1 MISFLFSARPT
12 LPAALGLSSA
22 LDLVARD
29 RELISCK
36 SLKSKIYASLDV
48 DELIRGGLRMSGLPH
63 SPHALVTGGGRGIG
77 RAIAAT
83 LAQAGAVVTVLGRNR
98 ALLDEAVAAG
108 AAHFAVVAD
117 VADQAAVGAAMAEA
131 AARQPIDILIA
142 NAGAAESAPFAKSD
156 AALFRRMMDVNFMGV
171 VHAVQAVLP
180 AMRERPCGR
189 IVAVA
194 STAGLK
200 GYAYVSA
207 YSAAKHA
214 VVGLVRSL
222 ALELASTRITVNAV
236 CPGFTDTDLVAG
248 SIDNIMKKT
257 GRSHAQAVAELAKHN
272 PQGRLVTP
280 AEVADTVLWLC
291 GEGADAITGQAIAVA
306 GGEI

>member
-1 MISFLFSARPT
+1 
-12 LPAALGLSSA
+12 
-22 LDLVARD
+22 
-29 RELISCK
+29 
-36 SLKSKIYASLDV
+36 
-48 DELIRGGLRMSGLPH
+48 MSGLPRSSH
-63 SPHALVTGGGRGIG
+63 VLVTGGGRGIG
-77 RAIAAT
+77 REIAAT
-83 LAQAGAVVTVLGRNR
+83 LARAGATVTVLGRNR
-98 ALLDEAVAAG
+98 ATLEEAVAAG
-108 AAHFAVVAD
+108 AAHFAGVAD
-117 VADQAAVGAAMAEA
+117 VADQAAVSAAIAEA
-131 AARQPIDILIA
+131 AGRQPIDILVA
-142 NAGAAESAPFAKSD
+142 NAGSAESAPFGKSD

-171 VHAVQAVLP
+171 VHAMQAVLP
-180 AMRERPCGR
+180 AMRDRPYGR
-189 IVAVA
+189 IVAIA

-200 GYAYVSA
+200 GYPYVSA

-222 ALELASTRITVNAV
+222 ALELAGTRVTVNAV

-257 GRSHAQAVAELAKHN
+257 GRSHEEAAAELAKHN

-291 GEGADAITGQAIAVA
+291 GEGAGSITGQAIAVA

>member
-1 MISFLFSARPT
+1 M
-12 LPAALGLSSA
+12 SA
-22 LDLVARD
+22 LPR
-29 RELISCK
+29 S
-36 SLKSKIYASLDV
+36 S
-48 DELIRGGLRMSGLPH
+48 
-63 SPHALVTGGGRGIG
+63 HALVTGGGRGIG
-77 RAIAAT
+77 RAIASA
-83 LAQAGAVVTVLGRNR
+83 LVQAGATVTVLGRNR
-98 ALLDEAVAAG
+98 AGLDDAVAGG
-108 AAHFAVVAD
+108 AAHFGAVAG
-117 VADQAAVGAAMAEA
+117 VADQAAVKAAVAEA

-142 NAGAAESAPFAKSD
+142 NAGIAESAPFAKSD

-180 AMRERPCGR
+180 AMKDRPYGR

-222 ALELASTRITVNAV
+222 ALELASTGVTVNAV
-236 CPGFTDTDLVAG
+236 CPGFTDTDLIAG

-257 GRSHAQAVAELAKHN
+257 GRSHEQAVAELSKHN
-272 PQGRLVTP
+272 PQGRLVRP

-291 GEGADAITGQAIAVA
+291 GEEAGAITGQAIAVA

>member
-1 MISFLFSARPT
+1 
-12 LPAALGLSSA
+12 
-22 LDLVARD
+22 
-29 RELISCK
+29 
-36 SLKSKIYASLDV
+36 
-48 DELIRGGLRMSGLPH
+48 MSGLPH

-77 RAIAAT
+77 RAVASA
-83 LAQAGAVVTVLGRNR
+83 LAQAGATVTVLGRNR
-98 ALLDEAVAAG
+98 ASLDEAVAAG
-108 AAHFAVVAD
+108 AAHFSAAAD
-117 VADQAAVGAAMAEA
+117 VADQAAVDAAIAEA

-142 NAGAAESAPFAKSD
+142 NAGIAESAPFGKSD
-156 AALFRRMMDVNFMGV
+156 AALFRRMIDVNFMGV
-171 VHAVQAVLP
+171 VHSIQSVLP
-180 AMRERPCGR
+180 AMKDRPYGR

-214 VVGLVRSL
+214 AVGLVRSL
-222 ALELASTRITVNAV
+222 ALELANTRVTVNAV
-236 CPGFTDTDLVAG
+236 CPGFTDTDLLAG

-257 GRSHAQAVAELAKHN
+257 GRSHEQAVSELARHN

-291 GEGADAITGQAIAVA
+291 GEGAGAITGQAIAIA

>member
-1 MISFLFSARPT
+1 
-12 LPAALGLSSA
+12 
-22 LDLVARD
+22 
-29 RELISCK
+29 
-36 SLKSKIYASLDV
+36 
-48 DELIRGGLRMSGLPH
+48 MSGLPH

-83 LAQAGAVVTVLGRNR
+83 LVGAGATVTVLGRNSASLQEAIATGAAHHAAIADVSDEV
-98 ALLDEAVAAG
+98 ALKAAVAA
-108 AAHFAVVAD
+108 AS
-117 VADQAAVGAAMAEA
+117 
-131 AARQPIDILIA
+131 ARQPIDILIA
-142 NAGAAESAPFAKSD
+142 NAGSAESAPFAKSES
-156 AALFRRMMDVNFMGV
+156 ALFARMMDVNFMGV

-180 AMRERPCGR
+180 GMKGRPYGR

-207 YSAAKHA
+207 YAAAKHA

-222 ALELASTRITVNAV
+222 ALEMAASNVTVNAV

-248 SIDNIMKKT
+248 SIENIMKKT
-257 GRSHAQAVAELAKHN
+257 GRTREQAIAELAKHN
-272 PQGRLVTP
+272 PQGRLITP
-280 AEVADTVLWLC
+280 QEVANAVLWLC
-291 GEGADAITGQAIAVA
+291 SKDAGAITGQAIAVA

>member
-1 MISFLFSARPT
+1 
-12 LPAALGLSSA
+12 
-22 LDLVARD
+22 
-29 RELISCK
+29 
-36 SLKSKIYASLDV
+36 
-48 DELIRGGLRMSGLPH
+48 MSGPLR
-63 SPHALVTGGGRGIG
+63 SSHALVTGGGRGIG
-77 RAIAAT
+77 REIASM
-83 LAQAGAVVTVLGRNR
+83 LVQAGATVTVLGRNR
-98 ALLDEAVAAG
+98 ETLEAAVAAD
-108 AAHFAVVAD
+108 AAHFVAVAD
-117 VADQAAVGAAMAEA
+117 VADQAAVNAVVAEA
-131 AARQPIDILIA
+131 SARQRIDILVT
-142 NAGAAESAPFAKSD
+142 NAGIAESAPFAKSD
-156 AALFRRMMDVNFMGV
+156 AALFKRMMDVNFMGV

-180 AMRERPCGR
+180 SMRERRRGR

-222 ALELASTRITVNAV
+222 ALELATTGVTVNAV

-248 SIDNIMKKT
+248 SIDTIMKKT
-257 GRSHAQAVAELAKHN
+257 GRSHEQAVAELAKHN
-272 PQGRLVTP
+272 PQGRLITP

-291 GEGADAITGQAIAVA
+291 GEGAGAITGQAIAVA

>member
-1 MISFLFSARPT
+1 MSATPH
-12 LPAALGLSSA
+12 
-22 LDLVARD
+22 
-29 RELISCK
+29 
-36 SLKSKIYASLDV
+36 AS
-48 DELIRGGLRMSGLPH
+48 
-63 SPHALVTGGGRGIG
+63 HALVTGGGRGIG
-77 RAIAAT
+77 RAVAAA
-83 LAQAGAVVTVLGRNR
+83 LARQGVTVTVLGRGR
-98 ALLDEAVAAG
+98 AALEEAVAAG
-108 AAHFAVVAD
+108 DAHFAD
-117 VADQAAVGAAMAEA
+117 VADVTDRAAIGASIARAAE
-131 AARQPIDILIA
+131 RQPIDILIA

-156 AALFRRMMDVNFMGV
+156 AALFARMMDVNFMGV
-171 VHAVQAVLP
+171 VHAIHAALP
-180 AMRERPCGR
+180 SMKTRPSGR

-207 YSAAKHA
+207 YAAAKHA

-222 ALELASTRITVNAV
+222 ALELANTPITVNAV

-257 GRSHAQAVAELAKHN
+257 GRSREQAVAELARHN

-280 AEVADTVLWLC
+280 QEVAGTVLWLC
-291 GEGADAITGQAIAVA
+291 GAGAGAITGQAIAVA